1 MKPTTTILA
10 LIFCSSSIT
19 AFAQVSDA
27 IYASERKTI
36 SSTEQKQKLNFFVV
50 SKRKKGKLD
59 PATSFNVLR
68 TKIKSLWRPKNFVAI
83 IAGDAEQASAKII
96 KSLKILHSQIHL
108 IR

>member
-10 LIFCSSSIT
+10 MIFCSLSMT
-19 AFAQVSDA
+19 TFAQVSDA
-27 IYASERKTI
+27 IYASETKTI

-68 TKIKSLWRPKNFVAI
+68 TRSRVFGGPKTLW
-83 IAGDAEQASAKII
+83 Q
-96 KSLKILHSQIHL
+96 
-108 IR
+108 